1 MPDNNSPIKN
11 TNNTQESEND
21 IFRVV
26 LRVPDREALGQLL
39 QNGAFDFGSIQSQP
53 TGEVIVDIFLNR
65 SQIEQ
70 LEKAG
75 HKLEVFENVIAIGKE
90 RQKEVGAGDRFEGGK
105 IAPKG
110 LGKKTERQV

>member
-1 MPDNNSPIKN
+1 MK
-11 TNNTQESEND
+11 NTQELEGD
-21 IFRVV
+21 IFRVE

-39 QNGAFDFGSIQSQP
+39 NNGALDFGSIQSQP
-53 TGEVIVDIFLNR
+53 NGEIIVDLFLTR
-65 SQIEQ
+65 SQIGQ
-70 LEKAG
+70 LEKVG
-75 HKLEVFENVIAIGKE
+75 HKLEVFENMSEIGKE